1 MSWEPFDLEK
11 LVDQIS
17 PNPEGSGLSAGSEAV
32 PVNPLQKANE
42 LAREAMEAYVA
53 RDNNRTSLAI
63 LSTPSHLNDM
73 PGLGV
78 SDEERLTLGQTQGA
92 KEFADFI
99 KNVANDP
106 KHYPGDDPIVL

>member
-1 MSWEPFDLEK
+1 
-11 LVDQIS
+11 
-17 PNPEGSGLSAGSEAV
+17 
-32 PVNPLQKANE
+32 
-42 LAREAMEAYVA
+42 
-53 RDNNRTSLAI
+53 
-63 LSTPSHLNDM
+63 M